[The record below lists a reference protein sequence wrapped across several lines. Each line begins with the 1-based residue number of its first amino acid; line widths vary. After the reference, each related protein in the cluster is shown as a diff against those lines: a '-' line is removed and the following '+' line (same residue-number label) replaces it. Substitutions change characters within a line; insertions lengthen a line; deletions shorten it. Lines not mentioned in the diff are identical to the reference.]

1 LRELASDRLFGS
13 FVRSEQEMQI
23 KEIIKRNMDNI
34 KSFQEIKSQD
44 LSKDEIDVVVNLV
57 IKEIWE
63 QEL

>member
-1 LRELASDRLFGS
+1 
-13 FVRSEQEMQI
+13 
-23 KEIIKRNMDNI
+23 MDNI